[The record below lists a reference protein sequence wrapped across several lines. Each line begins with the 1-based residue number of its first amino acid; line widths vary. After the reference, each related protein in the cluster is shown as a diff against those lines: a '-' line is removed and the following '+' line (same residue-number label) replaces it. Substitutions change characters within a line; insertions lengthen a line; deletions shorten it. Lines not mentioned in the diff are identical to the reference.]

1 MHETSDLSGI
11 MARCQQVSNSPYMRT
26 EPPAELKQLRSV
38 LEKVHFLTV
47 EDIPTLVAEIKRLRS
62 QTKKLEAENTALRT
76 RVAELE
82 MDEDKKEALRPGA

>member
-1 MHETSDLSGI
+1 
-11 MARCQQVSNSPYMRT
+11 
-26 EPPAELKQLRSV
+26 

-82 MDEDKKEALRPGA
+82 MDEDKQQALRPGA